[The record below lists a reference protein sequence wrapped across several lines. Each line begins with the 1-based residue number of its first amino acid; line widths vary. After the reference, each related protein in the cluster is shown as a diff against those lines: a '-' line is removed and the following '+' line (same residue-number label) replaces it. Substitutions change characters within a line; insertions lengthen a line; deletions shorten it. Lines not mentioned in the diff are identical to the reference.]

1 MHHFDN
7 QISQSAIE
15 FLNTSYFSRGDFALS
30 FEESFLKR
38 SIEFLSGGLQTLDLS
53 KETEI
58 PCEFDLAQKREC
70 DVTAAYT
77 LVRRALDLLLSH
89 LILFQERYSFHLRI
103 WRLQG
108 KPLERHC
115 EERFP
120 GLSERLALNP
130 PTYPLSKGDSL
141 KLRIKFIGYTDN
153 YSTTLKLC
161 SHTLLAELRAE
172 IVYCL
177 FKAGMYYGFSSNV
190 YSV

>member
-15 FLNTSYFSRGDFALS
+15 FLNTSYFLRGDCALS

-38 SIEFLSGGLQTLDLS
+38 SIEFLAGGLQTLDLS
-53 KETEI
+53 KETDV
-58 PCEFDLAQKREC
+58 PCEFELAQKREC

-89 LILFQERYSFHLRI
+89 LSLFQERYSFHLRI

-120 GLSERLALNP
+120 GLSERLGINP
-130 PTYPLSKGDSL
+130 PACSPSKTDSL
-141 KLRIKFIGYTDN
+141 KLRVKFNGYTDT

-172 IVYCL
+172 VVFCL
-177 FKAGMYYGFSSNV
+177 FKAGSSIRN
-190 YSV
+190 